1 MLTTVSLVGSGFSL
15 SFQTWTEFSRWC
27 ITVGQWCSRLSE
39 GGIYLAWLRNWIATS
54 VTFLC
59 VWRETGVVEEP
70 AMLLFAL
77 SSSHLMLC
85 FMHWPRWGQP
95 IRYPPPIK
103 AAHVTRGAT
112 AKKRKMQIF
121 LSSLLS
127 VIPPEYQPLDTTS
140 WSQRLSFLG
149 IQHVIT
155 CCLCWTAPGRGQQG
169 SRLQVRLWFLL
180 ELTWLANTTKCFR
193 NMNK

>member
-39 GGIYLAWLRNWIATS
+39 GGMYLAWLRNWIATS

-59 VWRETGVVEEP
+59 VWSETGVVEKP
-70 AMLLFAL
+70 TTLLFAL

-95 IRYPPPIK
+95 DTIPTSHKGCSCHTRCNSQEAKDADFPFFPFVCYASWVPAPWHNKLEPK
-103 AAHVTRGAT
+103 A
-112 AKKRKMQIF
+112 Q
-121 LSSLLS
+121 
-127 VIPPEYQPLDTTS
+127 
-140 WSQRLSFLG
+140 FLG

-155 CCLCWTAPGRGQQG
+155 CCLCWTAPGKGQQG
-169 SRLQVRLWFLL
+169 SRLQVRLWF
-180 ELTWLANTTKCFR
+180 
-193 NMNK
+193 